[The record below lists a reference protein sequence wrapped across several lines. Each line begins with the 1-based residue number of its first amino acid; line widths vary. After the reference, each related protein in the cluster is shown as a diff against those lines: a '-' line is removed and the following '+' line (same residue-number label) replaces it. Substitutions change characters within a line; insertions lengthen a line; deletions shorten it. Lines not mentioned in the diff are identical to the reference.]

1 MAKSA
6 FTLSMAA
13 LAAAG
18 SGAALA
24 DEGRFE
30 FRSDTMIA
38 RSDPF
43 APDDELIVGLG
54 APFDLETGFDSN
66 NWARWVQPL
75 EGRQVLRFE
84 QQVRVRTYFDRNQ
97 LDSLLLTP
105 RVQYWTTTQDNRFQ
119 FRLSGAWSH
128 LSRDGDAQ
136 WNRPE
141 AEAQLRYRHQGRRQ
155 LETVVRLRVNAYDFE
170 DAGLQGLDSTRTRYG
185 VEQFFRRQDSALE
198 LRLSVFFEDAEADDD
213 RFSFEEIRA
222 GAEVAWR
229 PDDKTLV
236 VAGLDMRDRDYD
248 APFAPLIA
256 SPRADQR
263 FIAELR
269 VEREFSERI
278 TGFAAAGHLD
288 NDSNVALRDYGGETF
303 KIGVRIDF

>member
-1 MAKSA
+1 MARTA
-6 FTLSMAA
+6 FTFTIAA

-24 DEGRFE
+24 NEGRFE
-30 FRSDTMIA
+30 LRSETMIA

-43 APDDELIVGLG
+43 APDDELIAGLG
-54 APFDLETGFDSN
+54 APFDLETGLDSN

-84 QQVRVRTYFDRNQ
+84 QQVRVRTYFDRDELN
-97 LDSLLLTP
+97 SVLLTP
-105 RVQYWTTTQDNRFQ
+105 RVQYWSTTQDDRFQ
-119 FRLSGAWSH
+119 FRLSGAYSF
-128 LSRDGDAQ
+128 LNRDGDAQ
-136 WNRPE
+136 WSRPE
-141 AEAQLRYRHQGRRQ
+141 AEAQLRYRHGGRRQ
-155 LETVVRLRVNAYDFE
+155 LETVARVRVNAYDFE
-170 DAGLQGLDSTRTRYG
+170 DAGLQGLDSTRVRYG
-185 VEQFFRRQDSALE
+185 LEQFFRSEDGALQ

-213 RFSFEEIRA
+213 RYSFDEVRA

-236 VAGLDMRDRDYD
+236 VAGLDVRDRDYD